1 MYKTKQLDK
10 ITKAGLKK
18 KIFKSIGF
26 NPSKKT
32 ILLTSHW
39 TSRSNHRLFHDKIAA
54 SIIRN
59 FPNNQLIITSHP
71 KLWQNPQIEYLI
83 NKRCKTPGFDTKFL
97 KIAFERFSLKP
108 NVNLQL
114 NIDPI
119 DLLPFMEVCISDY
132 SSVILDSVFFY
143 IPTINRARGNMFDI
157 EIEDLISNSGST
169 FLGLQD
175 LNEKINNYLKDPK
188 MHKSG
193 REKMVD
199 KFIYNSGEAT
209 KRICD
214 ILCDFTT

>member
-83 NKRCKTPGFDTKFL
+83 NKRCKTPGFDTK
-97 KIAFERFSLKP
+97 IAKDSL
-108 NVNLQL
+108 
-114 NIDPI
+114 
-119 DLLPFMEVCISDY
+119 
-132 SSVILDSVFFY
+132 
-143 IPTINRARGNMFDI
+143 
-157 EIEDLISNSGST
+157 
-169 FLGLQD
+169 
-175 LNEKINNYLKDPK
+175 
-188 MHKSG
+188 
-193 REKMVD
+193 
-199 KFIYNSGEAT
+199 
-209 KRICD
+209 
-214 ILCDFTT
+214 